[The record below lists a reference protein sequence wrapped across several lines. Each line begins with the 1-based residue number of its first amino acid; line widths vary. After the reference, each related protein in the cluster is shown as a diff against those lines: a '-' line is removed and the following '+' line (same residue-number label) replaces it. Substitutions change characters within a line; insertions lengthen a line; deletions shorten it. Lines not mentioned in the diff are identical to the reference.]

1 LLRPTHLLYRTCS
14 DEINEAFIPSPFK
27 INDEKERKMRLTRIL
42 AAAGLVVAMA
52 CGTAMATPSTQI
64 WIPSTDVKGF
74 KEVNISIDNYIRFSD
89 APNAGPN
96 YYDLGVTGGVLP
108 FENIKLELGVDYL
121 TDNFGSTSNQAKHP
135 IMFNFKTGIPEDAFG
150 IKGMPAIAAGMYNI
164 GTFDRGE
171 AGNTMQ
177 NIAYGLVAKTLP
189 VVGRLSVGGYNGAE
203 KQLGKKINNGILASW
218 DRAMPEISDKLWLAV
233 DYMSGRNYN
242 GAVSFGGSW
251 AFSKNVSLLV
261 GVDVYNPGQS
271 TLTGGKP
278 TFTTQ
283 LDINLP

>member
-1 LLRPTHLLYRTCS
+1 
-14 DEINEAFIPSPFK
+14 
-27 INDEKERKMRLTRIL
+27 MRLARIL
-42 AAAGLVVAMA
+42 AAAGLVVALA
-52 CGTAMATPSTQI
+52 SGTALATPSTQI

-74 KEVNISIDNYIRFSD
+74 KEVNIGIDNYIRFSD
-89 APNAGPN
+89 APDAGAN
-96 YYDLGVTGGVLP
+96 YYDLGVTAGVLP
-108 FENIKLELGVDYL
+108 FEKFKLELGIDYL
-121 TDNFGSTSNQAKHP
+121 TDNLGGSSTQAQHP
-135 IMFNFKTGIPEDAFG
+135 IMFNFKAGIPEDAFF
-150 IKGMPAIAAGMYNI
+150 KGMPAFAAGMYNI

-189 VVGRLSVGGYNGAE
+189 VIGRISVGGYNGAE
-203 KQLGKKINNGILASW
+203 KQLGEKINSGILASW

-242 GAVSFGGSW
+242 GALSFGGSW

>member
-1 LLRPTHLLYRTCS
+1 MKLV
-14 DEINEAFIPSPFK
+14 
-27 INDEKERKMRLTRIL
+27 RIL
-42 AAAGLVVAMA
+42 AAASAIVALASSMA
-52 CGTAMATPSTQI
+52 LATPSTQI

-74 KEVNISIDNYIRFSD
+74 KEVNIGIDNYIRFSD

-96 YYDLGVTGGVLP
+96 YYDLGVTAGVLP
-108 FENIKLELGVDYL
+108 FDNIKLELGVDYL
-121 TDNFGSTSNQAKHP
+121 TDNLGGSSNQAKHP
-135 IMFNFKTGIPEDAFG
+135 IMFNFKAGLPEEAFG
-150 IKGMPAIAAGMYNI
+150 IKWMPAIAGGMYNI

-177 NIAYGLVAKTLP
+177 NIAYGLVAKTFP
-189 VVGRLSVGGYNGAE
+189 VIGRISVGGYNGAE

-218 DRAMPEISDKLWLAV
+218 DRAMPEISEKLWLAV
-233 DYMSGRNYN
+233 DYMGGRNYN
-242 GAVSFGGSW
+242 GAVSVGGSW

-261 GVDVYNPGQS
+261 GVNVYNPGQT

>member
-1 LLRPTHLLYRTCS
+1 MK
-14 DEINEAFIPSPFK
+14 FGK
-27 INDEKERKMRLTRIL
+27 IIAT
-42 AAAGLVVAMA
+42 AAALTAFAAGS
-52 CGTAMATPSTQI
+52 AMATPSTQI

-74 KEVNISIDNYIRFSD
+74 KEVNIGVDNYIRFSD
-89 APNAGPN
+89 AANAGAN
-96 YYDLGVTGGVLP
+96 YYDLGVTAGVLP
-108 FENIKLELGVDYL
+108 LENLKLEIGIDYL
-121 TDNFGSTSNQAKHP
+121 TDNLGGASNQAKHP

-164 GTFDRGE
+164 GTFDRGV

-189 VVGRLSVGGYNGAE
+189 VIGRISLGGYNGAE
-203 KQLGKKINNGILASW
+203 KQFGEKINNGILASW
-218 DRAMPEISDKLWLAV
+218 DRSMPEISDKLWLAV

-242 GAVSFGGSW
+242 GALSFGGSW
-251 AFSKNVSLLV
+251 AFSKNTSLLV
-261 GVDVYNPGQS
+261 GVDIYNPGQS